1 MYKNFTL
8 TESEKEDILNQHNK
22 HGYKKPLNEQKV
34 RHVISPSTQHNWD
47 NLSAYLE
54 SSYGYTIENENKLT
68 YNFDNLVIMVI
79 TWTPID
85 MNTGRI
91 SMEIRFNDPNI
102 IKVNGPSISTIQT
115 LLKSKL
121 VNNTI
126 MGNSPEGYLTQ
137 TINKVANILFNVI
150 KINGQTMANTP
161 IDGGAVKDYGDYNTY
176 QSTRKN

>member
-1 MYKNFTL
+1 MKKNINEEVL
-8 TESEKEDILNQHNK
+8 RIREVM
-22 HGYKKPLNEQKV
+22 GYREPLNEQTVKRV
-34 RHVISPSTQHNWD
+34 MNPLTQYYWN
-47 NLSAYLE
+47 NLSNHLE
-54 SSYGYTIENENKLT
+54 STYGYTIENENKLT
-68 YNFDNLVIMVI
+68 YNFNNLVTMVI

-91 SMEIRFNDPNI
+91 SMEIKFNDPNI

-121 VNNTI
+121 SNNTI

-137 TINKVANILFNVI
+137 SIDKVANILFNVI
-150 KINGQTMANTP
+150 KINGYTMVDTP
-161 IDGGAVKDYGDYNTY
+161 DDEIRDFGDYNKY